1 MADLHHKNHKNRENR
16 ENPQNP
22 QNPENPENLVNAAV
36 HHEHSDVNIRAIL
49 GFGGALFAVAVA
61 VHVLIYALFGYFD
74 SREGVQRPAEYP
86 LAASQGHREPPEPRL
101 QTDPRQDLADMRA
114 KEDEQLQSYGWVD
127 KNAGIVRIPIEA
139 AMKLT
144 LERGL
149 PARTEP
155 KR

>member
-1 MADLHHKNHKNRENR
+1 MAEQQPV
-16 ENPQNP
+16 NPD
-22 QNPENPENLVNAAV
+22 V
-36 HHEHSDVNIRAIL
+36 HHETSDVNIRAIL
-49 GFGGALFAVAVA
+49 GFGAGLFAIAVA
-61 VHVLIYALFGYFD
+61 VHLLIYGLFGYFD
-74 SREGVQRPAEYP
+74 RREGVQGPVEYP
-86 LAASQGHREPPEPRL
+86 LAASQGHHDPPEPRL

-114 KEDEQLQSYGWVD
+114 SEDEQLQSYGWVD
-127 KNAGIVRIPIEA
+127 KNAGVVRIPIDA